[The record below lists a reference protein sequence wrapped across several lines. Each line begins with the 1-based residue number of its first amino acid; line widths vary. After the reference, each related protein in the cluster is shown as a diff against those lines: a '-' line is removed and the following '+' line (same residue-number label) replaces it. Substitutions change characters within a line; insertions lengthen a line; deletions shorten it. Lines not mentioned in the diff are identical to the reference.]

1 MKNIFRIFVI
11 NLVLLFLFLTITE
24 LFFQLNSKY
33 FFLKKKQFY
42 LPGSN
47 FYISKNDLIKK
58 YGTDLFNI
66 PEHISS
72 EKYYDLKTLSALS
85 NKEKSIAH
93 YPLKYFGL
101 SSFDRINKIFNATAT
116 THLTN
121 NLIYNVDYI
130 FDENGYKKVIYSKTD
145 KKKFN
150 EYILALGCSF
160 TFGEGAPSG
169 LDYPSQLAQKISP
182 SYHIYN
188 LSFHG
193 QGPNDLY
200 KNMIKDQEEFK
211 FINESGG
218 IAIWL
223 FIPDHL
229 DRFFCTNLC
238 EHNKKWI
245 LQKPYLRLEEEKI
258 VLDGTLQEHKTLIRK
273 FYYWVSFS
281 ETLSFFNFR
290 IPLKYSKDDLALFSE
305 TFYEMK
311 MYLSHKKNL
320 KQFYFVN
327 FSNFKEKEDLYK
339 ELQKRQINIIDYSNV
354 SFNSISPNMSIPV
367 DRHPSPEFYWVL
379 TELLK
384 KDLQLN
390 KLSL

>member
-1 MKNIFRIFVI
+1 
-11 NLVLLFLFLTITE
+11 
-24 LFFQLNSKY
+24 
-33 FFLKKKQFY
+33 
-42 LPGSN
+42 
-47 FYISKNDLIKK
+47 
-58 YGTDLFNI
+58 
-66 PEHISS
+66 
-72 EKYYDLKTLSALS
+72 
-85 NKEKSIAH
+85 
-93 YPLKYFGL
+93 
-101 SSFDRINKIFNATAT
+101 
-116 THLTN
+116 
-121 NLIYNVDYI
+121 
-130 FDENGYKKVIYSKTD
+130 
-145 KKKFN
+145 
-150 EYILALGCSF
+150 
-160 TFGEGAPSG
+160 
-169 LDYPSQLAQKISP
+169 
-182 SYHIYN
+182 
-188 LSFHG
+188 
-193 QGPNDLY
+193 
-200 KNMIKDQEEFK
+200 MIKDQEEFK

>member
-130 FDENGYKKVIYSKTD
+130 FDENGYKKVIYSKPD
-145 KKKFN
+145 KKK
-150 EYILALGCSF
+150 I
-160 TFGEGAPSG
+160 
-169 LDYPSQLAQKISP
+169 Q
-182 SYHIYN
+182 
-188 LSFHG
+188 
-193 QGPNDLY
+193 
-200 KNMIKDQEEFK
+200 
-211 FINESGG
+211 
-218 IAIWL
+218 
-223 FIPDHL
+223 
-229 DRFFCTNLC
+229 
-238 EHNKKWI
+238 
-245 LQKPYLRLEEEKI
+245 
-258 VLDGTLQEHKTLIRK
+258 
-273 FYYWVSFS
+273 
-281 ETLSFFNFR
+281 
-290 IPLKYSKDDLALFSE
+290 
-305 TFYEMK
+305 
-311 MYLSHKKNL
+311 
-320 KQFYFVN
+320 
-327 FSNFKEKEDLYK
+327 
-339 ELQKRQINIIDYSNV
+339 
-354 SFNSISPNMSIPV
+354 
-367 DRHPSPEFYWVL
+367 
-379 TELLK
+379 
-384 KDLQLN
+384 
-390 KLSL
+390 